1 MSETPFGDLTPD
13 EVLAFLRTAGED
25 EIRAEVRR
33 LGVER
38 VLASLFAGMA
48 SRFAADLGRRV
59 GRLRFELTDGIDRH
73 VHALDLHPGGAAVAP
88 TPDGPRATVTVDLVR
103 FLRLGAGALDATGLL
118 LTRRMKVSGDVLWTA
133 RTMIGLSGR

>member
-1 MSETPFGDLTPD
+1 MSETPFGDLSPE

-38 VLASLFAGMA
+38 VLAALFTGMA
-48 SRFAADLGRRV
+48 GRFAADRGRRT
-59 GRLRFELTDGIDRH
+59 GRLRFELTDGTDRH
-73 VHALDLHPGGAAVAP
+73 VHALDLDAGGAAVAP
-88 TPDGPRATVTVDLVR
+88 TPEQPRATVAVDLVR

-133 RTMIGLSGR
+133 RTMSGLSNT